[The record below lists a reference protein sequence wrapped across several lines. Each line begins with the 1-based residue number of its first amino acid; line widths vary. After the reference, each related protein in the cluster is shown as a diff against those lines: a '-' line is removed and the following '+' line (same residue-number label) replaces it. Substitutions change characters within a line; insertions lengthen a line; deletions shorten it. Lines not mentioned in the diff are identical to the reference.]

1 MASRLFRDL
10 SRRCAWRRRWRGFT
24 LIEMVIVVSIIGI
37 LAAIVVG
44 ATRPHQENAE
54 RSAAR
59 SQLNAVRAQIE
70 ILRTRSGADLPAEA
84 GEHGT
89 DELWPALTGSTN
101 GSPALLRSVPG
112 LPNGYHWVWDGSW
125 LELRYT
131 GAVEGLSDEVASW

>member
-1 MASRLFRDL
+1 MASRLFRDPSWKL
-10 SRRCAWRRRWRGFT
+10 SSQRRWRGFT

-44 ATRPHQENAE
+44 ATRPQQENAE

-59 SQLNAVRAQIE
+59 SQLNTVRAQIE
-70 ILRTRSGADLPAEA
+70 IMRSRSGADMPSEA

-89 DELWPALTGSTN
+89 AQLWPALTSPADGR
-101 GSPALLRSVPG
+101 PALLRSIPE
-112 LPNGYHWVWDGSW
+112 LPNGYHWTWDGSW

-131 GAVEGLSDEVASW
+131 GAVEGLSDEVANW